1 MKKLSRD
8 FYNRD
13 TITVSQDLLGK
24 YLVHKVNGEEL
35 VGMIVEVE
43 AYKGP
48 LDKAAHSYNNRRT
61 ERNEVMYG
69 EAGFAYV
76 FIIYGMYNCMN
87 VVTEEKEKPE
97 AILVRALEPIKGIN
111 AMAQYRYGKSFEDLN
126 KREQKNL
133 TNGPGKL
140 CKAMMITKS
149 LNGDD
154 LLGDSLYIT
163 EGNKEHIEIVTSKR
177 IGIDY
182 AEEAIHYPWRFY
194 IKENKFVSKI

>member
-1 MKKLSRD
+1 MNKLSRD

-13 TITVSQDLLGK
+13 TITVSQELLGK

-97 AILVRALEPIKGIN
+97 AILIRALEPIKGIN
-111 AMAQYRYGKSFEDLN
+111 AMAEYRYGKSFEDLN

-140 CKAMMITKS
+140 CKAMMITRS
-149 LNGDD
+149 LNGED

>member
-13 TITVSQDLLGK
+13 TITVSQELLGK

-97 AILVRALEPIKGIN
+97 AILIRALEPIKGIN

-140 CKAMMITKS
+140 CKAMMITRS
-149 LNGDD
+149 LNGED

-163 EGNKEHIEIVTSKR
+163 EGNKEHLEIVTSKR

-194 IKENKFVSKI
+194 IKENKFVSKV

>member
-13 TITVSQDLLGK
+13 TITVSQELLGK

-48 LDKAAHSYNNRRT
+48 FDKAAHSYNNRRT

-97 AILVRALEPIKGIN
+97 AILIRALEPIKGIN
-111 AMAQYRYGKSFEDLN
+111 AMAEYRYGKSFEDLN

-140 CKAMMITKS
+140 CKAMMITRS
-149 LNGDD
+149 LNGEDM
-154 LLGDSLYIT
+154 LGDSLYIT
-163 EGNKEHIEIVTSKR
+163 EGNKEHFDIVTSKR

>member
-13 TITVSQDLLGK
+13 TITVSQELLGK
-24 YLVHKVNGEEL
+24 YLIHKVNGEEL
-35 VGMIVEVE
+35 VGKIVEVE

-61 ERNEVMYG
+61 GRNEIMYG
-69 EAGFAYV
+69 EAGYAYV
-76 FIIYGMYNCMN
+76 FIIYGMYDCMN

-97 AILVRALEPIKGIN
+97 AVLIRALEPIKGLN
-111 AMAQYRYGKSFEDLN
+111 AMAEYRFGKKFEDLN

-140 CKAMMITKS
+140 CKAMMITRA
-149 LNGDD
+149 LNGED
-154 LLGDSLYIT
+154 LLGESLYIT
-163 EGNKEHIEIVTSKR
+163 EGNDEHIEIVTSKR

-182 AEEAIHYPWRFY
+182 AEEATHYPWRFY
-194 IKENKFVSKI
+194 IKDNKFVSKI